1 MASGGAGTNCA
12 VMASGTAGGKSGQDK
27 PSPAATSR
35 THMAL
40 HRMPRQSR
48 AEAPAGASLA
58 AFGVADQALLFRY
71 LTLAQDVFPVLVR
84 VLAFLEHEAHRRA
97 DQLEALAEEVLEI
110 AAIGLGEGL
119 QAGAVDDERRRVLG
133 ARMGETQLGDVAAYH
148 RRRVGLVGDLERAG
162 DFRGAELARGRIMCA
177 MDGAEQ
183 LAQAGAVH
191 RSEEHT
197 SELQSLMR
205 ISYAVFC
212 LKKKTH
218 CKQTH
223 ISNIAK

>member
-1 MASGGAGTNCA
+1 MT
-12 VMASGTAGGKSGQDK
+12 
-27 PSPAATSR
+27 
-35 THMAL
+35 
-40 HRMPRQSR
+40 PRQSR
-48 AEAPAGASLA
+48 AEARAGASLA
-58 AFGVADQALLFRY
+58 AFGVADQALPFRY
-71 LTLAQDVFPVLVR
+71 LALIEDVFLVLVR

-133 ARMGETQLGDVAAYH
+133 TGMGEAQLGDVAAYH

-177 MDGAEQ
+177 MAGAEQ

-191 RSEEHT
+191 GADAPAFGPGPETQLARHPGPAP
-197 SELQSLMR
+197 R
-205 ISYAVFC
+205 P
-212 LKKKTH
+212 
-218 CKQTH
+218 
-223 ISNIAK
+223 